1 MNRPSLHASY
11 QATPYPSR
19 PVPLS
24 HPDHL
29 YVVGRLHGLAPAPLT
44 GARVLELG
52 CGAGGN
58 LLPMAATLPEG
69 RFLGIDLSE
78 RQIHMAQAA
87 AQAANLDNVEFR
99 AGDAL
104 ALEAS
109 LTSPLVSFPAVA
121 GGGQGFDYII
131 LHGLY
136 SWVPRDVQAAL
147 LPLCARLLAPN
158 GMIYISYNTYPGWH
172 MRGLVRELMLRAGGG
187 AASPAERA
195 DQARAALDNLIPAY
209 AQADDGYATSLAEE
223 KARVDDMEDS
233 FLLHDLLEVENHP
246 VYVDDFL
253 ARAGAADLQFISE
266 ANVAASREENFSPE
280 ARRQLAA
287 LDDLADREQCID
299 FILNRSFR
307 QTVLCADGAAV
318 QRQIAPGWL
327 HDLYLASPLRPM
339 GQDPDGGPGEAFF
352 ATPDG
357 GRIGLTAPSAIAA
370 LNHLALLWPDFM
382 AFGKLAETVGDG
394 AIVAQLVIDL
404 YPRNWLDLLPR
415 SPFFTTTPGP
425 LPKATALAR
434 SQIGQ
439 GELVTDLRHRSVTI
453 TDISTRQLLPLM
465 DGRTDRSALLAA
477 IAGFETRD
485 PTLAADAA
493 PEVLLD
499 AVLQQ
504 LAERCLLVQ

>member
-1 MNRPSLHASY
+1 MNRPSLHESY

-29 YVVGRLHGLAPAPLT
+29 YVVGRLHGLAPAPVT
-44 GARVLELG
+44 AARVLELG
-52 CGAGGN
+52 CGEGGN
-58 LLPMAATLPEG
+58 LLPMAATLPRG
-69 RFLGIDLSE
+69 RFIGIDLSG

-99 AGDAL
+99 AGDAVSL
-104 ALEAS
+104 ASS
-109 LTSPLVSFPAVA
+109 LAQA
-121 GGGQGFDYII
+121 ADGQGFDYII

-136 SWVPRDVQAAL
+136 SWVPLDVQAAL
-147 LPLCARLLAPN
+147 LHLCRDLLADN
-158 GMIYISYNTYPGWH
+158 GMVYISYNTYPGWH
-172 MRGLVRELMLRAGGG
+172 TRGLVRELMLRAGVS

-195 DQARAALDNLIPAY
+195 AMARAALDDLIPAY
-209 AQADDGYATSLAEE
+209 AQAGDGYATYLAEE
-223 KARVDDMEDS
+223 KARVDEMEDS

-253 ARAGAADLQFISE
+253 ARAGAAGLQFVSE

-287 LDDLADREQCID
+287 MDDPVAREQRID
-299 FILNRSFR
+299 FVLNRSFR
-307 QTVLCADGAAV
+307 QTVLCADGATV
-318 QRQIAPGWL
+318 QRRIAAGWL
-327 HDLYLASPLRPM
+327 HDLYLASPVRPM
-339 GQDPDGGPGEAFF
+339 GQDPDGAPGEAFF

-357 GRIGLTAPSAIAA
+357 GRMGMTAPSAIAA
-370 LNHLALLWPDFM
+370 LNHLALIWPDFM
-382 AFGKLAETVGDG
+382 TFEALAGTVGDG

-415 SPFFTTTPGP
+415 APAFTTTPGP
-425 LPKATALAR
+425 LPMATALAR
-434 SQIGQ
+434 WQIEQ
-439 GELVTDLRHRSVTI
+439 GDQVTDLRHRSVTI
-453 TDISTRQLLPLM
+453 TDISTRQLLPCM
-465 DGRTDRSALLAA
+465 DGQTDRGALLAA

-485 PTLAADAA
+485 PALTANAE

-504 LAERCLLVQ
+504 LAERCLLVR

>member
-29 YVVGRLHGLAPAPLT
+29 YVVGRLHGLAPAPVT
-44 GARVLELG
+44 AARVLELG
-52 CGAGGN
+52 CGTGGN

-87 AQAANLDNVEFR
+87 AQAASLDNVEFR

-104 ALEAS
+104 SLESS
-109 LTSPLVSFPAVA
+109 LAAA

-136 SWVPRDVQAAL
+136 SWVPLDVQAAL

-172 MRGLVRELMLRAGGG
+172 MRGLVRELMLRAGG
-187 AASPAERA
+187 AAANPVERA
-195 DQARAALDNLIPAY
+195 AKARAALDNLIPAY
-209 AQADDGYATSLAEE
+209 AQAGDGYATSLAEE

-246 VYVDDFL
+246 VYFDDFL
-253 ARAGAADLQFISE
+253 ARAGAGGLQFVSE

-280 ARRQLAA
+280 ARRQLTA
-287 LDDLADREQCID
+287 LDDLAAREQRID
-299 FILNRSFR
+299 FVLNRSFR
-307 QTVLCADGAAV
+307 QTVLCADGATV
-318 QRQIAPGWL
+318 QRRIAPGWL

-339 GQDPDGGPGEAFF
+339 GQDPSGGPGEAFF

-357 GRIGLTAPSAIAA
+357 GRIGLTAPIAIAA
-370 LNHLALLWPDFM
+370 LNHLALVWPDFM
-382 AFGKLAETVGDG
+382 AFEKLAETVGDG
-394 AIVAQLVIDL
+394 AVVAQSVIDL

-415 SPFFTTTPGP
+415 APVFTTAPGS

-434 SQIGQ
+434 WQIGQ

-453 TDISTRQLLPLM
+453 TDISTRQLLPHM
-465 DGRTDRSALLAA
+465 DGQTGRNDLLAA
-477 IAGFETRD
+477 IAGFEMRD
-485 PTLAADAA
+485 PALAADAA
-493 PEVLLD
+493 PEDLLD

-504 LAERCLLVQ
+504 LAERCLLVH